1 MAEAASLNAL
11 NARAFDGD
19 SPRRRILDAAITCV
33 KRSGF
38 HGASMHAICAAADMS
53 PGALYRYFP
62 SKEAI
67 IEAIAAEEREANRR
81 LLAHLK
87 VETAIV
93 EALIEMG
100 LAWIRE
106 VTQTG
111 GTALCAEVLA
121 EAQRN
126 PRIRDIFEKNLA
138 EARDAIRDC
147 LARAQANGEIDR
159 TLDVDMTTTL
169 LMAMGDGLVVRM
181 PFERDMTPDRI
192 EPALR
197 DLIRRMLRP
206 LPEVTACERKPLA

>member
-1 MAEAASLNAL
+1 MADIHPATAPS
-11 NARAFDGD
+11 RRVDGD
-19 SPRRRILDAAITCV
+19 SDTPRRRILDAAITCV

-67 IEAIAAEEREANRR
+67 IEAIAAEERESNRQ
-81 LLAHLK
+81 LLAHLS
-87 VETAIV
+87 VETGIV
-93 EALIEMG
+93 DALIDMG

-106 VTQTG
+106 VTQRS

-126 PRIRDIFEKNLA
+126 PRIRDIFERNLA
-138 EARDAIRDC
+138 EVRDAIRDA
-147 LARAQANGEIDR
+147 LTRAQAAGEIDPA
-159 TLDVDMTTTL
+159 LDVGMTTTL

-181 PFERDMTPDRI
+181 PFERDMTPERI
-192 EPALR
+192 APALR
-197 DLIRRMLRP
+197 DLVQRMLRP
-206 LPEVTACERKPLA
+206 ASIPASHGKSMA